1 MGNLLAEI
9 LAGEYFVNGA
19 SVDPSVARRMLDPFI
34 YRRYDPVVG
43 ALGVLQFE
51 RYEFADIVQR
61 IPEADDLIP
70 NSLEV
75 LPLEALDAIRGDD
88 GYLVLPTD
96 TSDTPEVML
105 FEFAN
110 MGDDVVLDAVAA
122 PFAHPDGL
130 DQLIGG
136 LSNIL
141 ESPRRWMRR
150 RRRRRCRPRAK
161 DLLCNSDHC
170 EGTCRPYKKSDEH
183 RVRTL
188 CACCY

>member
-9 LAGEYFVNGA
+9 LAGEYFINGT
-19 SVDPSVARRMLDPFI
+19 SVDPSVARRVLDPFI
-34 YRRYDPVVG
+34 YRPSDSVVG
-43 ALGVLQFE
+43 ALGVLRFVS
-51 RYEFADIVQR
+51 YEFEEIVQR
-61 IPEADDLIP
+61 IPEGDDLIP

-110 MGDDVVLDAVAA
+110 MGDDVVLDAVAT
-122 PFAHPDGL
+122 PFAPDGL

-141 ESPRRWMRR
+141 GSPRRWMRR
-150 RRRRRCRPRAK
+150 RRRRRCRPRAN
-161 DLLCNSDHC
+161 DLLCKSDHC
-170 EGTCRPYKKSDEH
+170 EGKCRPYKKSDEH